1 MSNVVSETAVT
12 STTVRQDAQQMR
24 KLVIASVLGNA
35 LEWYDFF
42 LYGTAAALVFGPL
55 FFPVGGDPLQGTLL
69 AFSGFAVGFLARP
82 LGGILFG
89 HIGDRYSR
97 KMTLI
102 MTLTL
107 MGATTFIIGLLPTY
121 AQIGIWAPLSL
132 IILRFLQ
139 GVASGGEWGGGV
151 LMLSENAPE
160 SQKGYYTAWSQVG
173 VCGGFVLSSLAF
185 YLVQLLPQEEV
196 MSWAW
201 RIPFLLSLFIF
212 LVGVYIRRNI
222 QENAVF
228 VARKA
233 ENDSKNEAHHLPV
246 LSAFKNHPRAILQAI
261 GLRLAENGAV
271 YIFFTFSVVYCKHIG
286 IDTRDLI
293 AAVTIAMTVEIAT
306 ILGWG
311 WLSDRIGRKRLY
323 YIGVIGMALVAFPFF
338 WLLNMHTFPAML
350 LAMLLALPLC
360 HGAMIAA
367 QPCLMVDLFPVEV
380 RYTGL
385 ALGHEIGAVISGGI
399 SPMLA
404 VAFLMMWD
412 SYIPIALMLLAFALL
427 ALVALIS
434 IRQPQPRPEAV
445 ATT

>member
-1 MSNVVSETAVT
+1 MSGAVSG
-12 STTVRQDAQQMR
+12 TTVPPAQPMR
-24 KLVIASVLGNA
+24 KLIIGSFLGNS

-55 FFPVGGDPLQGTLL
+55 FFPATNDPLLGSFL
-69 AFSGFAVGFLARP
+69 AFSGFAIGFIARP
-82 LGGILFG
+82 LGGVIFG
-89 HIGDRYSR
+89 HLGDRYSL
-97 KMTLI
+97 KM
-102 MTLTL
+102 TL
-107 MGATTFIIGLLPTY
+107 MGASTFLIGLLPTY
-121 AQIGIWAPLSL
+121 AHIGVLAPIAL
-132 IILRFLQ
+132 ITLRFVQ

-222 QENAVF
+222 QENAEF

>member
-1 MSNVVSETAVT
+1 MSGAVSG
-12 STTVRQDAQQMR
+12 TTVPPAQPLR
-24 KLVIASVLGNA
+24 KLIIGSFLGNS

-55 FFPVGGDPLQGTLL
+55 FFPASNDPLLGSFL
-69 AFSGFAVGFLARP
+69 AFSGFAIGFIARP
-82 LGGILFG
+82 LGGVIFG
-89 HIGDRYSR
+89 HLGDRYSR

-102 MTLTL
+102 ITLTL
-107 MGATTFIIGLLPTY
+107 MGASTFLIGLLPTY
-121 AQIGIWAPLSL
+121 AHIGVLAPIAL
-132 IILRFLQ
+132 ITLRFVQ

-222 QENAVF
+222 QENAEF

-434 IRQPQPRPEAV
+434 IHQPQPRPEAV

>member
-1 MSNVVSETAVT
+1 MSGAVSG
-12 STTVRQDAQQMR
+12 TTVPPAQPMR
-24 KLVIASVLGNA
+24 KLIIGSFLGNS

-55 FFPVGGDPLQGTLL
+55 FFPATNDPLLGSFL
-69 AFSGFAVGFLARP
+69 AFSGFAIGFIARP
-82 LGGILFG
+82 LGGVIFG
-89 HIGDRYSR
+89 HLGDRYSR

-102 MTLTL
+102 ITLTL
-107 MGATTFIIGLLPTY
+107 MGASTFLIGLLPTY
-121 AQIGIWAPLSL
+121 AHIGVLAPIAL
-132 IILRFLQ
+132 ITLRFVQ

-222 QENAVF
+222 QENAEF

-233 ENDSKNEAHHLPV
+233 ENDSKHEAHHLPV

-427 ALVALIS
+427 ALLALVS
-434 IRQPQPRPEAV
+434 IRQQQLRPEPV

>member
-1 MSNVVSETAVT
+1 
-12 STTVRQDAQQMR
+12 MR
-24 KLVIASVLGNA
+24 KLIIGSFLGNS

-55 FFPVGGDPLQGTLL
+55 FFPTTNDPLLGSFL
-69 AFSGFAVGFLARP
+69 AFSGFAIGFIARP
-82 LGGILFG
+82 LGGVIFG
-89 HIGDRYSR
+89 HLGDRYSR

-102 MTLTL
+102 ITLTL
-107 MGATTFIIGLLPTY
+107 MGASTFLIGLLPTY
-121 AQIGIWAPLSL
+121 AHIGVLAPIAL
-132 IILRFLQ
+132 ITLRFVQ

-222 QENAVF
+222 QENAEF

-412 SYIPIALMLLAFALL
+412 SYIPIALMLLAFALM

>member
-1 MSNVVSETAVT
+1 
-12 STTVRQDAQQMR
+12 MR
-24 KLVIASVLGNA
+24 KLIIGSFLGNS

-55 FFPVGGDPLQGTLL
+55 FFPTTNDPLLGSFL
-69 AFSGFAVGFLARP
+69 AFSGFAIGFIARP
-82 LGGILFG
+82 LGGVIFG
-89 HIGDRYSR
+89 HLGDRYSR

-102 MTLTL
+102 ITLTL
-107 MGATTFIIGLLPTY
+107 MGASTFLIGLLPTY
-121 AQIGIWAPLSL
+121 AHIGILAPIAL
-132 IILRFLQ
+132 ITLRFVQ

-222 QENAVF
+222 QENAEL

>member
-1 MSNVVSETAVT
+1 
-12 STTVRQDAQQMR
+12 MR
-24 KLVIASVLGNA
+24 KLIIGSFLGNS

-55 FFPVGGDPLQGTLL
+55 FFPATNDPLLGSFL
-69 AFSGFAVGFLARP
+69 AFSGFAIGFIARP
-82 LGGILFG
+82 LGGVIFG
-89 HIGDRYSR
+89 HLGDRYSR

-102 MTLTL
+102 ITLTL
-107 MGATTFIIGLLPTY
+107 MGASTFLIGLLPTY
-121 AQIGIWAPLSL
+121 AHIGVLAPIAL
-132 IILRFLQ
+132 ITLRFVQ

-212 LVGVYIRRNI
+212 LVGVYIRRNL
-222 QENAVF
+222 QENAEF

>member
-1 MSNVVSETAVT
+1 
-12 STTVRQDAQQMR
+12 MR
-24 KLVIASVLGNA
+24 KLIIGSFLGNS

-55 FFPVGGDPLQGTLL
+55 FFPATDDPLLGSFL
-69 AFSGFAVGFLARP
+69 AFSGFAIGFIARP
-82 LGGILFG
+82 LGGVIFG
-89 HIGDRYSR
+89 HLGDRYSR

-102 MTLTL
+102 ITLTL
-107 MGATTFIIGLLPTY
+107 MGASTFLIGLLPTY
-121 AQIGIWAPLSL
+121 THIGVLAPIAL
-132 IILRFLQ
+132 ITLRFVQ

-222 QENAVF
+222 QENAEF

-427 ALVALIS
+427 ALVALVS
-434 IRQPQPRPEAV
+434 IRQQQLRPEPV

>member
-1 MSNVVSETAVT
+1 MSGAVSG
-12 STTVRQDAQQMR
+12 TTVPPAQPMR
-24 KLVIASVLGNA
+24 KLIIGSFLGNS

-55 FFPVGGDPLQGTLL
+55 FFPTTNDPLLGSFL
-69 AFSGFAVGFLARP
+69 AFSGFAIGFIARP
-82 LGGILFG
+82 LGGVIFG
-89 HIGDRYSR
+89 HLGDRYSR

-102 MTLTL
+102 ITLTL
-107 MGATTFIIGLLPTY
+107 MGASTFLIGLLPTY
-121 AQIGIWAPLSL
+121 AHIGVLAPIAL
-132 IILRFLQ
+132 ITLRFVQ

-222 QENAVF
+222 QENAEF

-427 ALVALIS
+427 ALVALIT

>member
-1 MSNVVSETAVT
+1 MSGAVSG
-12 STTVRQDAQQMR
+12 TTVPPAQPMR
-24 KLVIASVLGNA
+24 KLIIGSFLGNS

-55 FFPVGGDPLQGTLL
+55 FFPTTNDPLLGSFL
-69 AFSGFAVGFLARP
+69 AFSGFAIGFIARP
-82 LGGILFG
+82 LGGVIFG
-89 HIGDRYSR
+89 HLGDRYSR

-102 MTLTL
+102 ITLTL
-107 MGATTFIIGLLPTY
+107 MGASTFLIGLLPTY
-121 AQIGIWAPLSL
+121 AHIGILAPIAL
-132 IILRFLQ
+132 ITLRFVQ

-222 QENAVF
+222 QENAEF

-311 WLSDRIGRKRLY
+311 SLSDRIGRKRLY

>member
-1 MSNVVSETAVT
+1 MSGAVSG
-12 STTVRQDAQQMR
+12 TTVPPAQPMR
-24 KLVIASVLGNA
+24 KLIIGSFLGNS

-55 FFPVGGDPLQGTLL
+55 FFPATNDPLLGSFL
-69 AFSGFAVGFLARP
+69 AFSGFAIGFIARP
-82 LGGILFG
+82 LGGVIFG
-89 HIGDRYSR
+89 HLGDRYSR

-102 MTLTL
+102 ITLTL
-107 MGATTFIIGLLPTY
+107 MGASTFLIGLLPTY
-121 AQIGIWAPLSL
+121 AHIGVLAPIAL
-132 IILRFLQ
+132 ITLRFVQ

-222 QENAVF
+222 QENAEF

-385 ALGHEIGAVISGGI
+385 ALGHEIGVVISGGI

>member
-1 MSNVVSETAVT
+1 MSGAVSG
-12 STTVRQDAQQMR
+12 TTVPPAQPMR
-24 KLVIASVLGNA
+24 KLIIGSFLGNS

-55 FFPVGGDPLQGTLL
+55 FFPTTNDPLLGSFL
-69 AFSGFAVGFLARP
+69 AFSGFAIGFIARP
-82 LGGILFG
+82 LGGVIFG
-89 HIGDRYSR
+89 HLGDRYGR

-102 MTLTL
+102 ITLTL
-107 MGATTFIIGLLPTY
+107 MGASTFLIGLLPTY
-121 AQIGIWAPLSL
+121 AHIGVLAPIAL
-132 IILRFLQ
+132 ITLRFVQ

-222 QENAVF
+222 QENAEF

>member
-1 MSNVVSETAVT
+1 
-12 STTVRQDAQQMR
+12 MR
-24 KLVIASVLGNA
+24 KLIIGSFLGNS

-55 FFPVGGDPLQGTLL
+55 FFPATNDPLLGSFL
-69 AFSGFAVGFLARP
+69 AFSGFAIGFIARP
-82 LGGILFG
+82 LGGVIFG
-89 HIGDRYSR
+89 HLGDRYSR

-102 MTLTL
+102 ITLTL
-107 MGATTFIIGLLPTY
+107 MGASTFLIGLLPTY
-121 AQIGIWAPLSL
+121 AHIGVLAPIAL
-132 IILRFLQ
+132 ITLRFVQ

-212 LVGVYIRRNI
+212 LVGVYIRCNI
-222 QENAVF
+222 QENAEF

>member
-1 MSNVVSETAVT
+1 MSGAANDMTPGKPQS
-12 STTVRQDAQQMR
+12 MR
-24 KLVIASVLGNA
+24 KLIIGSFLGNS

-55 FFPVGGDPLQGTLL
+55 FFPATDDPLLGAFL
-69 AFSGFAVGFLARP
+69 ALSGFAIGFIARP
-82 LGGILFG
+82 LGGIAFG
-89 HIGDRYSR
+89 HLGDKYSR

-102 MTLTL
+102 ITLTL
-107 MGATTFIIGLLPTY
+107 MGASTFLIGLLPTY
-121 AQIGIWAPLSL
+121 EHIGILAPIAL
-132 IILRFLQ
+132 ISLRFVQ

-173 VCGGFVLSSLAF
+173 VSGGFVLSSLAF
-185 YLVQLLPQEEV
+185 YLVQLLPQEDV
-196 MSWAW
+196 LAWAW

-222 QENAVF
+222 EENAEF

-233 ENDSKNEAHHLPV
+233 QPAEQPLPV
-246 LSAFKNHPRAILQAI
+246 LAAFKHHPKAILQAI

-286 IDTRDLI
+286 IDTSQTI
-293 AAVTIAMTVEIAT
+293 AAVTIAMAVEIAT

-311 WLSDRIGRKRLY
+311 WLSDRIGRKKVY
-323 YIGVIGMALVAFPFF
+323 YAGVIGMALVAFPFF
-338 WLLNMHTFPAML
+338 WLLQMHSFPAIL
-350 LAMLLALPLC
+350 LAMLLALPVC

-367 QPCLMVDLFPVEV
+367 QPCMMVELFPVEV

-404 VAFLMMWD
+404 VAFLMTWD
-412 SYIPIALMLLAFALL
+412 SYVPIALMLLTFALL
-427 ALVALIS
+427 ALLALMS
-434 IRQPQPRPEAV
+434 IRQPGARRQQQTA
-445 ATT
+445 

>member
-1 MSNVVSETAVT
+1 
-12 STTVRQDAQQMR
+12 MR
-24 KLVIASVLGNA
+24 KLIIGSFLGNS

-55 FFPVGGDPLQGTLL
+55 FFPATNDPLLGSFL
-69 AFSGFAVGFLARP
+69 AFSGFAIGFIARP
-82 LGGILFG
+82 LGGVIFG
-89 HIGDRYSR
+89 HLGDRYSR

-102 MTLTL
+102 ITLTL
-107 MGATTFIIGLLPTY
+107 MGASTFLIGLLPTY
-121 AQIGIWAPLSL
+121 AHIGVLAPIAL
-132 IILRFLQ
+132 ITLRFVQ

-222 QENAVF
+222 QENAEF

-427 ALVALIS
+427 ALVALMS
-434 IRQPQPRPEAV
+434 IRQLQPRPEAV

>member
-1 MSNVVSETAVT
+1 MSGAVSG
-12 STTVRQDAQQMR
+12 TTVPPAQPMR
-24 KLVIASVLGNA
+24 KLIIGSFLGNS

-55 FFPVGGDPLQGTLL
+55 FFPASNDPLLGSFL
-69 AFSGFAVGFLARP
+69 AFSGFAIGFIARP
-82 LGGILFG
+82 LGGVIFG
-89 HIGDRYSR
+89 HLGDRYSR

-102 MTLTL
+102 ITLTL
-107 MGATTFIIGLLPTY
+107 MGASTFLIGLLPTY
-121 AQIGIWAPLSL
+121 AHIGVLAPIAL
-132 IILRFLQ
+132 ITLRFVQ

-185 YLVQLLPQEEV
+185 YLMQLLPQEEV

-222 QENAVF
+222 QENAEF

-427 ALVALIS
+427 ALVALMS
-434 IRQPQPRPEAV
+434 IRQQQLRPEPV

>member
-1 MSNVVSETAVT
+1 
-12 STTVRQDAQQMR
+12 MR
-24 KLVIASVLGNA
+24 KLIIGSFLGNS

-55 FFPVGGDPLQGTLL
+55 FFPTTNDPLLGSFL
-69 AFSGFAVGFLARP
+69 AFSGFAIGFIARP
-82 LGGILFG
+82 LGGVIFG
-89 HIGDRYSR
+89 HLGDRYSR

-102 MTLTL
+102 ITLTL
-107 MGATTFIIGLLPTY
+107 MGASTFLIGLLPTY
-121 AQIGIWAPLSL
+121 AHIGVLAPIAL
-132 IILRFLQ
+132 ITLRFVQ

-222 QENAVF
+222 QENAEF

-427 ALVALIS
+427 ALMALIS

>member
-1 MSNVVSETAVT
+1 
-12 STTVRQDAQQMR
+12 MR
-24 KLVIASVLGNA
+24 KLIIGSFLGNS

-55 FFPVGGDPLQGTLL
+55 FFPATNDPLLGSFL
-69 AFSGFAVGFLARP
+69 AFSGFAIGFIARP
-82 LGGILFG
+82 LGGVIFG
-89 HIGDRYSR
+89 HLGDRYSR

-102 MTLTL
+102 ITLTL
-107 MGATTFIIGLLPTY
+107 MGASTFLIGLLPTY
-121 AQIGIWAPLSL
+121 AHIGVLAPIAL
-132 IILRFLQ
+132 ITLRFVQ

-222 QENAVF
+222 QENAEF

-293 AAVTIAMTVEIAT
+293 AAVTIAMAVEIAT

-434 IRQPQPRPEAV
+434 IRQQQLRPEPV
-445 ATT
+445 ATA

>member
-1 MSNVVSETAVT
+1 MSGAVSG
-12 STTVRQDAQQMR
+12 TTVPPAQPMR
-24 KLVIASVLGNA
+24 KLIIGSFLGNS

-55 FFPVGGDPLQGTLL
+55 FFPATNDPLLGSFL
-69 AFSGFAVGFLARP
+69 AFSGFAIGFIARP
-82 LGGILFG
+82 LGGVIFG
-89 HIGDRYSR
+89 HLGDRYSR

-102 MTLTL
+102 ITLTL
-107 MGATTFIIGLLPTY
+107 MGASTFLIGLLPTY
-121 AQIGIWAPLSL
+121 THIGVLAPIAL
-132 IILRFLQ
+132 ITLRFVQ

-222 QENAVF
+222 QENAEF

-427 ALVALIS
+427 ALVALVS
-434 IRQPQPRPEAV
+434 IRQQQLRPEPV